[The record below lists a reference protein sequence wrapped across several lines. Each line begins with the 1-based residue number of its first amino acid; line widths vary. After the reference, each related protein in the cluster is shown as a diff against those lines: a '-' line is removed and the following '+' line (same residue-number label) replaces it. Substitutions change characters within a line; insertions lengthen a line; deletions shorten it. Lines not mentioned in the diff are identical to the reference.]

1 MTQSDDQNSAQSQ
14 SSSPHEGGSADG
26 EGRNRRR
33 RRRGGG
39 GGGRRPEGQPRE
51 QRENEPASDDRPS
64 IRHSDTRTDRPAE
77 TQTDPQPN
85 RQPMRADDGP
95 ADADAQGADADR
107 KRKRRRNKKKPGA
120 AGDANQQQEQRSGS
134 DAQTQQSQQSQ
145 QQQQQNAQQQN
156 PQQQN
161 PQQPQQQQQ
170 SNPRG
175 RQGDRKPQEPAEK
188 KERAPRGS
196 VLQRRVTRG
205 EYNDVPVQK
214 EETVVSAPINAI
226 NVEAYIAHHK
236 GWQREVLTTIRSII
250 LSAGGQID
258 ESILWSQ
265 PVYSANGPV
274 CYLKAFTDH
283 VNFGFWRGTE
293 LDDPESLLVGDMT
306 KMRHVT
312 LQSTN
317 DIKRDL
323 FESMVRQAVRL
334 NRDKGDPTLS

>member
-1 MTQSDDQNSAQSQ
+1 MIQSDENNAPSQ
-14 SSSPHEGGSADG
+14 SSAPSEGGSSDG

-39 GGGRRPEGQPRE
+39 GGGRRPEGQSQEPRDQSQAPE
-51 QRENEPASDDRPS
+51 DDRPTV
-64 IRHSDTRTDRPAE
+64 RHADTRTADRPADHAGE
-77 TQTDPQPN
+77 PRSDSQPT
-85 RQPMRADDGP
+85 G
-95 ADADAQGADADR
+95 DAEGDR
-107 KRKRRRNKKKPGA
+107 KRKRRRNKKRPADGEASGA
-120 AGDANQQQEQRSGS
+120 SEQRPS
-134 DAQTQQSQQSQ
+134 QESQQ
-145 QQQQQNAQQQN
+145 
-156 PQQQN
+156 
-161 PQQPQQQQQ
+161 QQPQQQQSSQ
-170 SNPRG
+170 PSQGQAQPQGPRG
-175 RQGDRKPQEPAEK
+175 RQGDRRRPEPAEK

-214 EETVVSAPINAI
+214 EEPVVVTPINAI
-226 NVEAYIAHHK
+226 NVDAYISHHK
-236 GWQREVLTTIRSII
+236 GWQREVLTTLRGII
-250 LSAGGQID
+250 LSAGGQIE

-293 LDDPESLLVGDMT
+293 LEDPESLLVGDMT

-323 FESMVRQAVRL
+323 FEAMVRQAVRL

>member
-1 MTQSDDQNSAQSQ
+1 MTQSDDQNSAPSQ
-14 SSSPHEGGSADG
+14 PSSSHEGGSADG

-39 GGGRRPEGQPRE
+39 GGGGRRPEGQPQEPRE
-51 QRENEPASDDRPS
+51 GAPAADDRPS
-64 IRHSDTRTDRPAE
+64 IRHADTRTERP
-77 TQTDPQPN
+77 TDGQPDSQQNRQQDPQQN
-85 RQPMRADDGP
+85 RQPLRADDG
-95 ADADAQGADADR
+95 AGDGDAQGADADR

-120 AGDANQQQEQRSGS
+120 GDPNAQTEQRQTS
-134 DAQTQQSQQSQ
+134 DAPTQQSQQSQ
-145 QQQQQNAQQQN
+145 Q
-156 PQQQN
+156 PQ
-161 PQQPQQQQQ
+161 QQPQQQSQ
-170 SNPRG
+170 SGQRG
-175 RQGDRKPQEPAEK
+175 RQGDRKRPEPAEK

-205 EYNDVPVQK
+205 EYNDAPAQK
-214 EETVVSAPINAI
+214 EEAVVATPVNAI

-236 GWQREVLTTIRSII
+236 GWQREVLTTLRSII

-317 DIKRDL
+317 DIKGDL